1 MQSNRPKPLHLLC
14 GRPLVMHVL
23 HALDGIDIERTVV
36 VVGAEAERVT
46 KKVQEQAPHWA
57 NVTFVEQQSP
67 LGSGDAALT
76 GLTAFEIDDID
87 DASTVLVL
95 PADRPL
101 LRPAT
106 VMQLVEHHESEL
118 NAATLLTV
126 TLADAEGQRRVVRA
140 GQRKGD
146 NRVVR
151 ITDEPESDPAPG
163 TIECSTSI
171 FAFRRD
177 LLGPA
182 LRRIRPLDGRS
193 TFPVADVIE
202 TLASMGYRVG
212 SIETNDA
219 AEVTAVDDR
228 WQLAMAERELRART
242 NRSWLLRGVTMLD
255 PRQTFIDVTVELG
268 RDVTLFPGTMLQ
280 GRTAVG
286 DGCEI
291 GPNTRLVDCAV
302 GARATVQNTVGIEA
316 EIGPDA
322 VVGPFAYLE
331 PGASVGPGER
341 TGPFYTASAE

>member
-23 HALDGIDIERTVV
+23 HALDGIDIDRTVV

-57 NVTFVEQQSP
+57 NVTFVEQQAP

-76 GLTAFEIDDID
+76 GLTAFEVDDID
-87 DASTVLVL
+87 DSSTVLVL

-101 LRPAT
+101 LRPET
-106 VMQLVEHHESEL
+106 VMRLVEHHESEQ
-118 NAATLLTV
+118 NAATVLTV
-126 TLADAEGQRRVVRA
+126 LLPDAVGQRRVVRS

-146 NRVVR
+146 QRVLR
-151 ITDEPESDPAPG
+151 ITDETDDGASGPV
-163 TIECSTSI
+163 ECSTSI

-182 LRRIRPLDGRS
+182 LRRSRPLDGRS
-193 TFPVADVIE
+193 TFPVAEVIE
-202 TLASMGYRVG
+202 TLASMGYLVG
-212 SIETNDA
+212 SIGTDDT

-228 WQLAMAERELRART
+228 WQLALAERELRART
-242 NRSWLLRGVTMLD
+242 NRAWLLGGVTMLD

-268 RDVTLFPGTMLQ
+268 RDVTLFPGTLLQ
-280 GRTAVG
+280 GRTVVG

-302 GARATVQNTVGIEA
+302 GARATVQNTVGVEA